1 MKKNINQRFKDNIP
15 ATIMF
20 ITWYSL
26 ICLFHWVSSPLYPP
40 LKKVSPKWLVSLIFW
55 VRLHL
60 LLPPIGWLRRRL
72 EKIAQS
78 AL

>member
-1 MKKNINQRFKDNIP
+1 MKKHANQRIKDNIP

-20 ITWYSL
+20 ITWYCL
-26 ICLFHWVSSPLYPP
+26 TCLFWWVSSLIAPP
-40 LKKVSPKWLVSLIFW
+40 LKKVPPKWLVSLIFW

-72 EKIAQS
+72 EKIEQS